1 MSAVRASSI
10 SCPRMGRLVR
20 QVDCV
25 NLICETVDAAALKVC
40 LACPAG
46 QAIAACCPNHDRL
59 ARQRDAVPDAVV
71 LLRAL
76 GHALR
81 EEPAALQFGIYAL
94 AASAEEHFGGD
105 GDPCRL
111 ARTAQRCG
119 LNISLRPWAIIR
131 DAACQRF
138 ALREV

>member
-1 MSAVRASSI
+1 MSVCAVSSI
-10 SCPRMGRLVR
+10 SCPRLGRLIR
-20 QVDCV
+20 QTDCV
-25 NLICETVDAAALKVC
+25 NLVCETVEAAALKVC

-46 QAIAACCPNHDRL
+46 QAIAACCPHHDRL

-81 EEPAALQFGIYAL
+81 EDPAASQFGIYAL

-119 LNISLRPWAIIR
+119 LHISFHPWVIIR

-138 ALREV
+138 VLREV